1 MGILHKVMKLQN
13 KNKNDGA
20 GSKSCGFKSAL
31 FIYYLKDV
39 CVMRLKTH
47 ELKRLQS
54 HMMIQNSLV

>member
-1 MGILHKVMKLQN
+1 MKLQN

-47 ELKRLQS
+47 EQTASVTYDDTEQL
-54 HMMIQNSLV
+54 SLNKKEF